1 MVQAGGRLHGGG
13 GGAVPLRLAHVAPGR
28 GWVFSAAAWSALWLV
43 GLSCGGWVCVLAAR
57 GWAWFARPLALV
69 RPLAAEVGRTRRG
82 SGPLL
87 ALVGLGPGFQ
97 GFRGLGVWMVF
108 AATLP
113 PAQKKRGRKFS
124 RPCIYAAQPPDEAQ
138 RPPFLR
144 FHCNVFTTGMAL
156 LCFVFD
162 FLLIALYLAVLMPY
176 KLILAQNKHYKE
188 CRIYLN
194 FSISTSFIML
204 SLYFAA
210 FFCTY

>member
-1 MVQAGGRLHGGG
+1 MQAGGRLHGGG
-13 GGAVPLRLAHVAPGR
+13 GGAVPPAPRPCCPRAG
-28 GWVFSAAAWSALWLV
+28 V
-43 GLSCGGWVCVLAAR
+43 GVLCGGLACALAGWFVLR
-57 GWAWFARPLALV
+57 GLGLCPGGAGVGLV
-69 RPLAAEVGRTRRG
+69 RPLAAEVGRSRRG

-113 PAQKKRGRKFS
+113 PTQKKRGRKFS
-124 RPCIYAAQPPDEAQ
+124 RPSIYAAQPPDEAQ
-138 RPPFLR
+138 SPPFLR

-188 CRIYLN
+188 CRIYLK